1 MSRSLGTLY
10 LIPSPLGE
18 PDSCALVPEDVR
30 NIVVGLSHF
39 IVEHP
44 KTARRFLKQLGTK
57 IPLQELKL
65 AVLDEHTRA
74 SDWEDLL
81 SPLLSGQDAGLLSE
95 AGAPA
100 VADPGGGL
108 VRLAHFRGIR
118 VKPLVGPS
126 AILLALMA
134 SGLNGQRFA
143 FHGYLPTDAK
153 ERKQKLSEL
162 EKESAAR
169 DQTQIF
175 IETPYRNTKLFAA
188 LLETCRE
195 DTLLCLATDLTLP
208 TERVVTRKME
218 AWRCL
223 PPDLEKRPTVF
234 LLLAH

>member
-1 MSRSLGTLY
+1 MSSGTLY

-18 PDSCALVPEDVR
+18 PDSCASAPEDVR
-30 NIVVGLSHF
+30 NIVAGLGYF

-57 IPLQELKL
+57 TPLQELKL
-65 AVLDEHTRA
+65 AVLDEHTRED
-74 SDWEDLL
+74 DWEALL
-81 SPLLSGQDAGLLSE
+81 FPLLSGQDAGLLSE

-100 VADPGGGL
+100 VADPGAGL
-108 VRLAHFRGIR
+108 VRLAHCRGIR

-143 FHGYLPTDAK
+143 FHGYLPTDTK

-162 EKESAAR
+162 EKESAVR

-175 IETPYRNTKLFAA
+175 IETPYRNAKLFAA
-188 LLETCRE
+188 MLETCHE
-195 DTLLCLATDLTLP
+195 DTLLCLATDLSLP
-208 TERVVTRKME
+208 TERVVTLRME
-218 AWRCL
+218 EWKRF

-234 LLLAH
+234 LFLAH